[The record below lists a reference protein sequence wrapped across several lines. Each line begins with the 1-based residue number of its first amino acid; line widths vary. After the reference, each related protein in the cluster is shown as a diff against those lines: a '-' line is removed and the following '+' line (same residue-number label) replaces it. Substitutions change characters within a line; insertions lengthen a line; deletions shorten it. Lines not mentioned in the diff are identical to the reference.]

1 VARPLDPSTLRGLL
15 ALGDDGPNNAG
26 DKIGRDPSLQVSAKG
41 RSHQTRQLL
50 SVVRHVAHPAVE
62 RGLLCNGAGLS
73 LGIRAGCR
81 RVLVPQAALV
91 TVVLAFIC
99 WLRATHLVVGRRI
112 QPDRAGWR
120 SVSPAS
126 PHLKELLCL

>member
-1 VARPLDPSTLRGLL
+1 MREGEPNPCVAVAAGRAAAAMAAAALSSRGF
-15 ALGDDGPNNAG
+15 GTSEEHERQFSQ
-26 DKIGRDPSLQVSAKG
+26 IGII
-41 RSHQTRQLL
+41 
-50 SVVRHVAHPAVE
+50 
-62 RGLLCNGAGLS
+62 S
-73 LGIRAGCR
+73 LGIRARCR
-81 RVLVPQAALV
+81 RVWYPQAALV

-99 WLRATHLVVGRRI
+99 WLPSTHLLVGQRI